1 MGYVKAEGVLLSTTP
16 DYLPAI
22 QGLARQLVRN
32 GGSDERLDGWLREI
46 AMRST
51 DPHWREWAQRAVV
64 R

>member
-1 MGYVKAEGVLLSTTP
+1 MGYVKAEGVLMSTTP